1 MNIVTRLFKIIQSS
15 AHSILSKFEDPVK
28 LTEQGIR
35 DLKKDFD
42 ESMKNVAS
50 VKAIA
55 IGVKKDI
62 DVKTQVAKD
71 YQQKAIIILK
81 KAQNGELDAA
91 EADRLAGEALKKQKE
106 ALAEL
111 ERLKA
116 DDQRYSANLE
126 EMEKKVLQLK
136 EQIKKWESEYASL
149 KARATV
155 AKSTKKINKQLAA
168 IDSESTMAML
178 EDMKTK
184 IAEEENLAEA
194 YGQIAK
200 SETNIDDEI
209 NAAIGMDPDVQLSLE
224 QLKQQL
230 LEAPKD
236 TTEALPD
243 DLEQLKK
250 ELNDQ

>member
-116 DDQRYSANLE
+116 DDKKYSANLE

-236 TTEALPD
+236 TTEAIPD